1 MKKRGNEHSDKAT
14 KPMNNETNERR
25 KEARKQGK
33 KVRINKQMNDQK
45 IQVQKDTKWTHAQ
58 GSQWKNERKKKEKQ
72 TMV

>member
-1 MKKRGNEHSDKAT
+1 MNE
-14 KPMNNETNERR
+14 E
-25 KEARKQGK
+25 RKQGK
-33 KVRINKQMNDQK
+33 NKGKNKQTDEQPK